1 MDTTQLVADNPH
13 KQRTVDDIA
22 RFLKTRVEKN
32 PNYCL
37 LLGAGCSVTSGIP
50 SGGELIDQWRREV
63 FYEHSDRNTEYSTT
77 EAKKLLKERFS
88 QWYSETN
95 EYSSLFEK
103 KYDLPSQRRKF
114 IEELVSEKIPSIGY
128 AYLVNLVKNNYLNS
142 IFTTNFDDLLNEAF
156 YHYSDR
162 RPMLCAHDSSVNSIN
177 LYSSRPKIIKL
188 HGDYLFDDIKG
199 SLRETESLE
208 QNTKNK
214 LVETLKGQG
223 LIAVGYAG
231 YDRSVMDVI
240 SYLLRLDDHLTNGVY
255 WCIRHGETISEEVRK
270 LLWRDK
276 VYYVLIDGFDEFFA
290 ELNHKLTKSLSL
302 EQNLTNNKT
311 SKIIESY
318 TSNKYLLQSKSEII
332 KLDVERL
339 SKQKA
344 KSNISRLIQEL
355 TEKDQV
361 SEFDD
366 AEMAALMTIESL
378 ILDKNYI
385 EAIKQCQDELGKRPE
400 RELRISLTAQL
411 AKAYILAD
419 MTDKAIEC
427 NEQLKIYEPNDPRP
441 YLAIA
446 SAENN
451 TDKKIEIIE
460 EAIEVSPYDYM
471 AYDKKASLLI
481 ERARYLPTSQTVVT
495 QDLAREALIK
505 SINLNP
511 LHANPS
517 WGRLYDLEH
526 AAETSAS
533 EKKQALLD
541 IINNL
546 DKQGPFNAKSIAL
559 KAHFNSKYSTKEEQ
573 ASFFDE
579 LQNYKAKV
587 KQKDAINFKKELI
600 KAARKLN
607 LNNKS
612 KELIDELLS
621 SANEGKDSEA
631 IIIAG
636 ITLAEQFGEFSR
648 SIEILSSARNIAE
661 NYDASRILMTCQG
674 LIGDTAAALKTLETI
689 KQNFHLI
696 AYLRASTEIYDFLNM
711 PSKALDAAKQLLDV
725 TKDKYRY
732 TSVYSYNLIKNN
744 EHEAAKKLLS
754 EFLHQN
760 NFDRSFSSEIVNFEI
775 CKIAIGGKCDKAR
788 LADLLKHAS
797 SDLEKAAINSL
808 LDDKQKAIEL
818 LRAAI
823 EKDKTDITSALRWP
837 AFDNL
842 KAEKDFMQIIDS
854 LLKKSSVDSDGEK
867 TSNLRTVA

>member
-50 SGGELIDQWRREV
+50 SGGELIDQWRREI
-63 FYEHSDRNTEYSTT
+63 FYEYSDQGSEYSTE

-255 WCIRHGETISEEVRK
+255 WCVRRGETISEEVRK

-290 ELNHKLTKSLSL
+290 ELNLKLTKCLSL
-302 EQNLTNNKT
+302 EQDLTNNKT

-318 TSNKYLLQSKSEII
+318 TSNKFLLQSNSEII
-332 KLDVERL
+332 RSDVERL

-366 AEMAALMTIESL
+366 AEMAALMTIEAL
-378 ILDKNYI
+378 IMDKNYTG
-385 EAIKQCQDELGKRPE
+385 AISQCQDELNKAPK
-400 RELRISLTAQL
+400 RELRRSLTAQL
-411 AKAYILAD
+411 GKAYILAD

-427 NEQLKIYEPNDPRP
+427 NEQLKTYEPNDPRP

-446 SAENN
+446 SIENN
-451 TDKKIEIIE
+451 SDKKIKIID
-460 EAIEVSPYDYM
+460 EAIEVSPYEYI

-481 ERARYLPTSQTVVT
+481 ERARHLPSSQKVIT
-495 QDLAREALIK
+495 QALAREALTT

-511 LHANPS
+511 SHINHS
-517 WGRLYDLEH
+517 WGRLYDLEY
-526 AAETSAS
+526 ATERPNS
-533 EKKQALLD
+533 EQKQILLD
-541 IINNL
+541 IITAL
-546 DKQGPFNAKSIAL
+546 DKQGPFNSRSISL
-559 KAHFNSKYSTKEEQ
+559 KAHFYGNFSDKEQQ
-573 ASFFDE
+573 AAFFE
-579 LQNYKAKV
+579 ALQNHQTKV
-587 KQKDAINFKKELI
+587 KQKDLINFKEKLI
-600 KAARKLN
+600 KAAYKLDLSN
-607 LNNKS
+607 ES
-612 KELIDELLS
+612 KELIDDLLS
-621 SANEGKDSEA
+621 TADENKDSEA
-631 IIIAG
+631 IITAG
-636 ITLAEQFGEFSR
+636 VTLAQQFGEFSR
-648 SIEILSSARNIAE
+648 AAKILSGARNIADDYE
-661 NYDASRILMTCQG
+661 ASRVLMTCQ
-674 LIGDTAAALKTLETI
+674 ALTKDKLGALATLETI
-689 KQNFHLI
+689 KQNFNLV
-696 AYLRASTEIYDFLNM
+696 AYLTASADIHDDLSMPGKAVEATKKLLEI
-711 PSKALDAAKQLLDV
+711 
-725 TKDKYRY
+725 TKDKDRY
-732 TSVYSYNLIKNN
+732 TSVHAYALIKNS
-744 EHEAAKKLLS
+744 EFEVAKKILS
-754 EFLHQN
+754 EYLN
-760 NFDRSFSSEIVNFEI
+760 ENKFDRSLSSEIVNFEI
-775 CKIAIGGKCDKAR
+775 CRRSNGGKCDKVR
-788 LADLLKHAS
+788 LAELLKHAS

-808 LDDKQKAIEL
+808 LDENQKAIAQL
-818 LRAAI
+818 KTAI
-823 EKDKTDITSALRWP
+823 EKDKTDLASVLKWP

-842 KAEKDFMQIIDS
+842 RPEKDFIQLIDP
-854 LLKKSSVDSDGEK
+854 LLKKCNTEPEVGK
-867 TSNLRTVA
+867 ISNLRAVG